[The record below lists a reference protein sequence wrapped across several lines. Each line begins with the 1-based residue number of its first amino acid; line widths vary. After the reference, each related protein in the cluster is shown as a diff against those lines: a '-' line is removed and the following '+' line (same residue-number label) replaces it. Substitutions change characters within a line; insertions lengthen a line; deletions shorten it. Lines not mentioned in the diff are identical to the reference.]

1 MTCSGGLHWAADFA
15 AQRLSESAADRYS
28 ADCFAAEDK
37 SGSPSL
43 PRKLSVGVEE
53 PAAVRISTATQ

>member
-28 ADCFAAEDK
+28 ANCFAAK
-37 SGSPSL
+37 AKRGSTSL
-43 PRKLSVGVEE
+43 PRKLCAAVEE